1 MSERNGSTQ
10 VVGMNR
16 LSRIA
21 ASAAGHFMAT
31 LVFFT
36 VFISFFLT
44 EHTLG
49 LVQVGLTDTLLRE
62 NVVTPLVLLFGLA
75 ACAWALT
82 FIIFRLGRMHVHQVK
97 VVKLQKAKG
106 TIIAETLIVLP
117 VFFLLT
123 FGLAQMAMNSI
134 AGLLTTLASYEATR
148 SLAVWSVEEGH
159 NRVNGTATRGLITE
173 KARLAAAKVIAPAVP
188 ELASG
193 FTGCQEGASLP
204 AMRAG
209 MVAAGFLN
217 VPVPDASVWSMNE
230 AYGTS
235 RFVTRGPTKLSL
247 AYCATEV
254 TWTPVNTATTSVE
267 RSTFTATVRYH
278 HPAVMPLVGP
288 IFARNPGAGPWATPY
303 VTTMDRQYRYTT
315 YLTPNTYLPNMHWLS
330 P

>member
-1 MSERNGSTQ
+1 MSERNGSTR
-10 VVGMNR
+10 VVGKHR
-16 LSRIA
+16 LSKIA
-21 ASAAGHFMAT
+21 ASAAGHLMAT

-36 VFISFFLT
+36 VFLSFFLT

-62 NVVTPLVLLFGLA
+62 NVATPLVLLFGLA

-82 FIIFRLGRMHVHQVK
+82 FIIFRLGRLHMAQAK
-97 VVKLQKAKG
+97 VVKLKKARG

-148 SLAVWSVEEGH
+148 SLAVWAVEEGH
-159 NRVNGTATRGLITE
+159 NRVGGTATRGLITE

-193 FTGCQEGASLP
+193 LAGCQEGQSLP

-209 MVAAGFLN
+209 MVAAGFVS
-217 VPVPDASVWSMNE
+217 VPVPEPSVWSMNE
-230 AYGTS
+230 AYGQS
-235 RFVTRGPTKLSL
+235 RFLTRGPTKLTL
-247 AYCATEV
+247 AYCATQV
-254 TWTPVNTATTSVE
+254 NWTSVDTDTTSVE
-267 RSTFTATVRYH
+267 RSTFTTTVRYN

-288 IFARNPGAGPWATPY
+288 IFARNPGVGPWATPY
-303 VTTMDRQYRYTT
+303 VTTMERQYRYTT
-315 YLTPNTYLPNMHWLS
+315 YLTPNTFLPNMHWLS